1 MLSEAKHLCSFARDR
16 SLKIGPIFFA
26 SLRMTFMRQLVVKDH
41 QFHFEKP
48 KTYFALPGSQT
59 LFVPVKIG
67 PPA

>member
-1 MLSEAKHLCSFARDR
+1 
-16 SLKIGPIFFA
+16 
-26 SLRMTFMRQLVVKDH
+26 MRQLVVKDH